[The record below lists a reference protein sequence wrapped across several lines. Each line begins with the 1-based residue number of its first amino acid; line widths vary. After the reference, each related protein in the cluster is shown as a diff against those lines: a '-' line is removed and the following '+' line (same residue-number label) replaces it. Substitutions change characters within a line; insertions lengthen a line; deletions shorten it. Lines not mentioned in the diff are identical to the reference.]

1 MGRAIVRTVA
11 GTAALL
17 IVASALV
24 FALVRSAPGDPVDVQ
39 LGQIGGAGLLQADV
53 DRIRA
58 ERLVE
63 LGLDRPVVEQYVD
76 WLGRMLTGDWGT
88 SYLTGQP
95 VLAEM
100 ADRFPATLGLGT
112 AGFGTGV
119 VVAAGLALIASRRPG
134 SPTDHGIRLVT
145 LLTVAVPSFLL
156 GTIALQL
163 GTAWFDYPVAGPGTA
178 ERIWLPALVLGV
190 AISPT
195 LSRVLRASLIAEGGR
210 LYAIAATARGVP
222 PGRRLVRHVLRPAAS
237 PVLTLAGMAFA
248 SLITGA
254 VITEAVFS
262 WPGIGLY
269 AVDAIAAQDYPVVQA
284 YVLVATALVVVV
296 NRGIDLAQR
305 LLDPRDAARTA
316 AVS

>member
-1 MGRAIVRTVA
+1 MGRAILRTVA

-17 IVASALV
+17 LVASVLV

-39 LGQIGGAGLLQADV
+39 LGQMGGAGLLQADV

-58 ERLVE
+58 ERLAE
-63 LGLDRPVVEQYVD
+63 LGLDRPLFEQYVD
-76 WLGRMLTGDWGT
+76 WLGRMLAGDWGT
-88 SYLTGQP
+88 SYLTGRP

-100 ADRFPATLGLGT
+100 ADRLTATVGLGA
-112 AGFGTGV
+112 AGFVIGV
-119 VVAAGLALIASRRPG
+119 VVAGGLALVASRRPG
-134 SPTDHGIRLVT
+134 SPADQGIRLIT
-145 LLTVAVPSFLL
+145 LVTVAVPSFLL

-163 GTAWFDYPVAGPGTA
+163 GTAWFGYPVAGPATA

-190 AISPT
+190 AICPT
-195 LSRVLRASLIAEGGR
+195 MSRVLRASLIAEGGR
-210 LYAIAATARGVP
+210 LYAVAAAARGAT
-222 PGRRLVRHVLRPAAS
+222 PGRRLVRHVLRPATS

-248 SLITGA
+248 SLITGS

-296 NRGIDLAQR
+296 NRGIDLVQR
-305 LLDPRDAARTA
+305 VLDPRDAARTA
-316 AVS
+316 AVA